1 MRRSH
6 DNMFESNKPRER
18 MRKTS
23 VTTVNMEFDEYIAH
37 QHVSTWFVRRI
48 RISKN
53 GNISFTNCSECS
65 LTFAAFVP
73 IACTH
78 SSNDTYSMFILILIP
93 AICSGT
99 ALIAY
104 FWLCV
109 ESHANMKFHTQA
121 VERRQNYDNVCDCKM
136 KEFCIYIASLC
147 THNYKSTF
155 VEYIYTS
162 KYILTPALNRIE

>member
-1 MRRSH
+1 
-6 DNMFESNKPRER
+6 

-37 QHVSTWFVRRI
+37 QHVFTWFVRRI

-78 SSNDTYSMFILILIP
+78 SSNDTYFMFILILIP

-109 ESHANMKFHTQA
+109 ESHANMKFHTQQLNDGKIMIMY
-121 VERRQNYDNVCDCKM
+121 V
-136 KEFCIYIASLC
+136 IAKWK
-147 THNYKSTF
+147 NF
-155 VEYIYTS
+155 A
-162 KYILTPALNRIE
+162 YILHRFAHTITNPRSLNTFTQANIF